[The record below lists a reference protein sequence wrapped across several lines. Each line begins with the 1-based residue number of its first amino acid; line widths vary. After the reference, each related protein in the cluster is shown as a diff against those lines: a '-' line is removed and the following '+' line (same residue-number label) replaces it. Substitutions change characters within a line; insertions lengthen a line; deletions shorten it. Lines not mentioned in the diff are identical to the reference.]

1 MTVKARKPGISLRL
15 WRIPISAPVKS
26 TFSIAKLFS
35 KLSHTA
41 QLIAG
46 SGMAVVSLLLA
57 LNMPSKPAA
66 GNEVLLGR
74 FS

>member
-26 TFSIAKLFS
+26 IFSIAKLFS

-41 QLIAG
+41 QLIAAPIVIKRINN
-46 SGMAVVSLLLA
+46 SGDFRAI
-57 LNMPSKPAA
+57 
-66 GNEVLLGR
+66 
-74 FS
+74 FITC